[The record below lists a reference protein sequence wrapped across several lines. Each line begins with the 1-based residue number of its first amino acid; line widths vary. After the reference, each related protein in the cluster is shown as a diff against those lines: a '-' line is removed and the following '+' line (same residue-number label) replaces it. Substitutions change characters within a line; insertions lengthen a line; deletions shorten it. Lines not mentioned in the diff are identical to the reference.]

1 MRCSARCFL
10 RPAACVTF
18 ARLDACGTG
27 RRSRGAARSSPSLYR
42 QRRQL
47 HARDQ
52 GHRPLD
58 RKQRVSFD
66 GNLRSSVF
74 SYAYPR
80 PLHMYAPSQLC
91 AHTQA
96 LAAVKDADLVAL
108 HRQMEAERRRFVAA
122 ARPDPAPP
130 SPRWSSGS
138 LVESPGGGGRRSG
151 SAAPSEVEVESLR
164 CALGQVQRENETLT
178 EELDKVRGLPLPSE
192 FAAHCSRRHTTTLPR
207 PFKQL

>member
-1 MRCSARCFL
+1 
-10 RPAACVTF
+10 
-18 ARLDACGTG
+18 
-27 RRSRGAARSSPSLYR
+27 
-42 QRRQL
+42 
-47 HARDQ
+47 
-52 GHRPLD
+52 
-58 RKQRVSFD
+58 
-66 GNLRSSVF
+66 
-74 SYAYPR
+74 
-80 PLHMYAPSQLC
+80 MYAPSQLC

-151 SAAPSEVEVESLR
+151 SAAPSEVEVE
-164 CALGQVQRENETLT
+164 NETLT